1 MQRIIELWQY
11 IYICIHSKHSV
22 YPSCVY
28 LSICFECR
36 EMFVS
41 RKEEICSRDCSLYH
55 FYVATRTKRHE
66 RIRSAIEAYVR
77 SNVRKVKICY
87 RRSECRRR
95 NVVEQSCTM
104 VDSSTT
110 GESSLSELDRLGR
123 SDLGYPAI
131 RLPVP
136 LFFPFHLLRLVV
148 IRQPNSRHT
157 PPVSFHPPRATL
169 PVLLSFKSNS
179 RRGSNDRP
187 TDFTAWNF
195 GVPTTFPS
203 SFSAFFFFFSVPFAL
218 RSSIELAFFS
228 FFPIFGITT
237 RYGIFFFF
245 SLLFSRRS
253 NFPPRRKKFTI
264 ALVTRRKTTSLARG
278 EILTWMSREA
288 RSSRG
293 KLVVENS
300 RREASSTVKCRCTI
314 DTNNR
319 GFLLN
324 SSRPLIRFSI
334 YLFFSRWW
342 WSLEIFHERVFPP
355 FPAYIWVIRGEERR
369 ERKGGL
375 R

>member
-203 SFSAFFFFFSVPFAL
+203 SFSAFLFFFFPCPLLFAL
-218 RSSIELAFFS
+218 RLNLLFFLFFQFLEL
-228 FFPIFGITT
+228 
-237 RYGIFFFF
+237 RRDMEFFFF
-245 SLLFSRRS
+245 SLFSFLVDPIFLHEERNSRS
-253 NFPPRRKKFTI
+253 
-264 ALVTRRKTTSLARG
+264 L
-278 EILTWMSREA
+278 
-288 RSSRG
+288 SSRG
-293 KLVVENS
+293 G
-300 RREASSTVKCRCTI
+300 RPPA
-314 DTNNR
+314 
-319 GFLLN
+319 LLEEK
-324 SSRPLIRFSI
+324 
-334 YLFFSRWW
+334 FSRECHVR
-342 WSLEIFHERVFPP
+342 LEARAESSSWKIPGAKRLLLSSVVAPSTRIIVDF
-355 FPAYIWVIRGEERR
+355 Y
-369 ERKGGL
+369 
-375 R
+375 

>member
-1 MQRIIELWQY
+1 MLVCLLGFVERIREVKRNRVAFYSCAKIRVNSVTVSNSIIKTRRSRATDHWTVA
-11 IYICIHSKHSV
+11 IYIRIHSKHSV

-203 SFSAFFFFFSVPFAL
+203 SFSAFLFFFFRALCSSLFDWTCFFFFFSNFWNYDEIWNFFFL
-218 RSSIELAFFS
+218 SSLFSSIQFS
-228 FFPIFGITT
+228 STKKEIHDRSRHEEEDHQPC
-237 RYGIFFFF
+237 
-245 SLLFSRRS
+245 SRRNS
-253 NFPPRRKKFTI
+253 HVN
-264 ALVTRRKTTSLARG
+264 VTWGSKLARKARRG
-278 EILTWMSREA
+278 KFPA
-288 RSSRG
+288 RS
-293 KLVVENS
+293 VFYCQV
-300 RREASSTVKCRCTI
+300 
-314 DTNNR
+314 
-319 GFLLN
+319 
-324 SSRPLIRFSI
+324 
-334 YLFFSRWW
+334 
-342 WSLEIFHERVFPP
+342 SLHHRHE
-355 FPAYIWVIRGEERR
+355 
-369 ERKGGL
+369 
-375 R
+375 